1 MSAVSANPIMNADIH
16 MGGRKMK
23 LETAARDIVL
33 RALKAYDLD
42 WTKIE
47 YIKQSDS
54 ITFKVETET
63 AGKLLLRIHGE
74 RCSRAEIL
82 SELEWLRHLSQTAEL
97 VVPVGLPDSSGC
109 YIMET
114 GEQEPDRFL
123 TVMRWVEGEHAAGK
137 LTKEQL
143 HAVGVML
150 AGMHEAGEQFVPS
163 AEFTRPAWGA
173 DSFRKDWDKLER
185 HHSAMVPEAGWKL
198 YQAAAA
204 RIRGD
209 LEAMT
214 PDSGSYGLIHGDLH
228 FGNVVFTEG
237 QPRAID
243 FGRCGYGFYLY
254 DLAAALLE
262 LSTEQRRS
270 LIQGYNSVR
279 PLEPDVERKLECFFV
294 MIMIGN
300 YSHHITNPDEHPSLR
315 EEQPYALA
323 YLKEYLADSAFCSK
337 ELNLPK

>member
-1 MSAVSANPIMNADIH
+1 
-16 MGGRKMK
+16 MK

-33 RALKAYDLD
+33 RALKAYELN

-47 YIKQSDS
+47 YLGTSDS
-54 ITFKVETET
+54 VTFKLETET

-74 RCSRAEIL
+74 RCSREEIL
-82 SELEWLRHLSQTAEL
+82 SELEWLNHLSKAAEL
-97 VVPVGLPDSSGC
+97 VVPVGLPDSSGS
-109 YIMET
+109 YILET
-114 GEQEPDRFL
+114 HSEPDGEAQQL
-123 TVMRWVEGEHAAGK
+123 SYVTLMRWVEGEHAADK
-137 LTKEQL
+137 LTDEQL

-173 DSFRKDWDKLER
+173 DSFRKNWSKLEK
-185 HHSAMVPEAGWKL
+185 HLSALVPEAWWKL

-204 RIRGD
+204 RIPGE

-214 PDSGSYGLIHGDLH
+214 PDPASYGLIHGDLH
-228 FGNVVFTEG
+228 FGNVVFAEG

-243 FGRCGYGFYLY
+243 FGLCGYGFYMY
-254 DLAAALLE
+254 DLTAALLE
-262 LSTEQRRS
+262 LSAEQRRS
-270 LIQGYNSVR
+270 LIQGYSSVR
-279 PLEPDVERKLECFFV
+279 ALEPDYERKLECFFV

-300 YSHHITNPDEHPSLR
+300 YSHHITNPDEHLSLR

-323 YLKEYLADSAFCSK
+323 YLKEYLADSRFLFK
-337 ELNLPK
+337 RIEPVQVE

>member
-1 MSAVSANPIMNADIH
+1 
-16 MGGRKMK
+16 MK

-33 RALKAYDLD
+33 RALKAYELD

-47 YIKQSDS
+47 YIGQSDS
-54 ITFKVETET
+54 VTFKLETET
-63 AGKLLLRIHGE
+63 AGKLLLRLHGE

-82 SELEWLRHLSQTAEL
+82 SELEWLRHLSGSAEL
-97 VVPVGLPDSSGC
+97 VVPVGLPDSSGS
-109 YIMET
+109 YILET
-114 GEQEPDRFL
+114 GNEAGSEAQQL
-123 TVMRWVEGEHAAGK
+123 NYVTLMRWVEGEHSAGN
-137 LTKEQL
+137 LQDEQL

-173 DSFRKDWDKLER
+173 DSFRKEWDKLEK
-185 HHSAMVPEAGWKL
+185 HHEAMVPEAGWKL

-204 RIRGD
+204 RIPRELD
-209 LEAMT
+209 AMT
-214 PDSGSYGLIHGDLH
+214 PDPGSYGLIHGDLH
-228 FGNVVFTEG
+228 FGNVVFAEG

-270 LIQGYNSVR
+270 LIRGYSSIR
-279 PLEPDVERKLECFFV
+279 ALKPDYERKLECFFI

-300 YSHHITNPDEHPSLR
+300 YSHHISNPDELPGLR

-323 YLKEYLADSAFCSK
+323 YLREYVNGASFLFRRIEPFVIA
-337 ELNLPK
+337 

>member
-1 MSAVSANPIMNADIH
+1 
-16 MGGRKMK
+16 MK

-33 RALKAYDLD
+33 RALKAYELD
-42 WTKIE
+42 WTKVE

-74 RCSRAEIL
+74 RCNRSEIL
-82 SELEWLRHLSQTAEL
+82 SELEWLSHLSQKAKL
-97 VVPVGLPDSSGC
+97 VVPVGLPNSSGR
-109 YIMET
+109 YILEA
-114 GEQEPDRFL
+114 GNEAGNEPYGGAQEL
-123 TVMRWVEGEHAAGK
+123 NYITLMRWVEGEHASGN
-137 LTKEQL
+137 LTDEQL

-150 AGMHEAGEQFVPS
+150 ARMHEAGEQFVPS

-173 DSFRKDWDKLER
+173 ESFRKEWDKLEK
-185 HHSAMVPEAGWKL
+185 HLSALVLEAGWKL

-204 RIRGD
+204 RIPGE

-214 PDSGSYGLIHGDLH
+214 PDPGSYGLIHGDLH
-228 FGNVVFTEG
+228 FGNVVFADG

-243 FGRCGYGFYLY
+243 FGLCGYGFYLY

-270 LIQGYNSVR
+270 LIRGYSSVR
-279 PLEPDVERKLECFFV
+279 ALEPDYERKLECFFV
-294 MIMIGN
+294 KIMIGN
-300 YSHHITNPDEHPSLR
+300 YSHHISNPDELPSLR

-323 YLKEYLADSAFCSK
+323 YLKEYLADSRFLFK
-337 ELNLPK
+337 RIEPVQVE